1 MEQSPSGSH
10 GGTSGGVRPP
20 LPTAGTPAKTRRRT
34 FFTPVPTANPSNSGL
49 PRRQEVPNSGFPHRQ
64 EVPNSVLP
72 RRQELFYPSGAPRYN
87 PLTATFT
94 KSASPPPGATTCWD
108 TRSTSSSPAVMEYD
122 AAGTSEP
129 IFDSTLDCTADV
141 CIFPNFLA
149 QLCHATSL
157 TLNLSLVLVDS

>member
-1 MEQSPSGSH
+1 MEQRPFGSH

-34 FFTPVPTANPSNSGL
+34 FFTPVPTSNPSNSGL
-49 PRRQEVPNSGFPHRQ
+49 PHRQ

-72 RRQELFYPSGAPRYN
+72 CHQELLYLGGAPGHN

-94 KSASPPPGATTCWD
+94 EPDSPPLGATNCWD
-108 TRSTSSSPAVMEYD
+108 TRNTSSSPAVMEYV
-122 AAGTSEP
+122 ATGTSEP
-129 IFDSTLDCTADV
+129 IFDSTQGYSADV

-149 QLCHATSL
+149 QLCHATSY
-157 TLNLSLVLVDS
+157 T